1 MVTGAFNQML
11 ISIRQ
16 YLESLRE
23 SMEIRRSL
31 MEKELLMEAHLKDA
45 QLKYLQAQINPHFLF
60 NTLNAGAQLAMMEGA
75 DRTYEYVQN
84 VAEFF
89 RYNVKKS
96 NDIVTVREELDWWII
111 TIYILMSAFP
121 GISIMEKKLR
131 RICWTAA
138 CQA

>member
-1 MVTGAFNQML
+1 
-11 ISIRQ
+11 
-16 YLESLRE
+16 
-23 SMEIRRSL
+23 
-31 MEKELLMEAHLKDA
+31 
-45 QLKYLQAQINPHFLF
+45 
-60 NTLNAGAQLAMMEGA
+60 MMEGA

-96 NDIVTVREELDWWII
+96 NDIVTVREELELVDHY
-111 TIYILMSAFP
+111 IYILNVRFL
-121 GISIMEKKLR
+121 GISIMGKKLK